1 MKKMKKLVEVVE
13 VEDEGF
19 VSALGKQVL
28 IFGFRYNYSGI
39 LEGVNDK
46 NILLKDAVMVFQTG
60 KFSDK
65 KWADAE
71 VPKSDRIYVQISAIE
86 SWVTY

>member
-1 MKKMKKLVEVVE
+1 MKKLVEVVE

>member
-13 VEDEGF
+13 VENEGF
-19 VSALGKQVL
+19 VSALGKRVL
-28 IFGFRYNYSGI
+28 IFGFRYNYAGI

-60 KFSDK
+60 KFTDG

-71 VPKSDRIYVQISAIE
+71 VPKSDRIYVQTSAIE